1 MGERLEMVSLVS
13 PLAPEG
19 VTDKEALQIAIAL
32 ATHDAAEETKESGEK
47 LVKIRV
53 EKDHFEKVIDRRK
66 AFIKYRD
73 SIRNK
78 NEDQRAYVEGN
89 RALMTKKT

>member
-1 MGERLEMVSLVS
+1 VQL
-13 PLAPEG
+13 
-19 VTDKEALQIAIAL
+19 TIKALQIAIAL
-32 ATHDAAEETKESGEK
+32 ATHDAAEEARESGEN
-47 LVKIRV
+47 LTKIRV

-78 NEDQRAYVEGN
+78 NEDQRAFVEGT
-89 RALMTKKT
+89 RALPPK